1 MGSPLRSKW
10 TAFVLSIYPEDVAKP
25 PDLLSKLLSHLFLS
39 GVFGLIQTAS
49 QNLLG
54 FFWQIICRFNL
65 ESLHS
70 KNNVCIL
77 DPSYILGCFEI

>member
-25 PDLLSKLLSHLFLS
+25 PDLLSKLLSCLFLS

-54 FFWQIICRFNL
+54 FFLADYMQIQLRKFAQQ
-65 ESLHS
+65 
-70 KNNVCIL
+70 K
-77 DPSYILGCFEI
+77 